1 MACDGRGGTEGS
13 ALSRAEARLRTGP
26 GPRALSA
33 SRLPSRGRDQCG
45 VCDSAAAHHTPQK
58 TPLASTFCADFAGN
72 RAKLNRQTQEVEHLV
87 THGKQ
92 TTGVSS
98 NRQKIQFCKTKKLST
113 AAACVEAL
121 ILRVHRDIMAGS
133 QRCNFPRL
141 AFLRSCRLYGA
152 ADKPRS
158 QWRIQDMRRVFA
170 ILLAGMM
177 LNPGMLGAAPP
188 PPSSVK
194 AATPIKHLVVI
205 FQENVSF
212 DHYFGTYPV
221 ATNPA
226 GEPHFKA
233 AASTP
238 TINGLNNALLNNNP
252 NLNPLNLAGATNPFR
267 LDRSDAA
274 TSDQDHDYTPEQ
286 QAFDGGL
293 MDLFPLSTGTA
304 GPPPGAPPIADTT
317 GIVMG
322 YYDGNTVTALWN
334 YAQHYAMS
342 DNSYDTNF
350 GPSTPGAINLVS
362 GQTNGV
368 IQSLN
373 GSGAIVPDG
382 NGGFTLNSDSDPVGD
397 VCSTS
402 TGENVQ
408 MGGKNIGDLLNAAG
422 VSWGFFEGGFNLS
435 IVNAN
440 GSTGCSRSTTS
451 AITSVKKDD
460 YIPHHQPFQYYAS
473 TANPTHARPS
483 SVKLI
488 GQQGDGANHQYDIA
502 DFFAAVEAGNFP
514 AVSFL
519 KAPGFQ
525 DGHAGYS
532 DPLDEQKFVVDV
544 INFLQAQPEWAHTAV
559 VINYDDS
566 DGWYDHQLG
575 QLINS
580 SAVPLVDVLANGS
593 ASCGTGTTALPGINA
608 ATLHAQGRCGY
619 GPRLPYMVIS
629 PWARH
634 NFVDHTMTDQSST
647 IRFIEDNWLD
657 GQRIGNGSFD
667 TIANSITQ
675 MFDFKQV
682 DDNDLFILNDKTGEV
697 EFSSSSN

>member
-1 MACDGRGGTEGS
+1 LCS
-13 ALSRAEARLRTGP
+13 LFFNN
-26 GPRALSA
+26 
-33 SRLPSRGRDQCG
+33 Q
-45 VCDSAAAHHTPQK
+45 
-58 TPLASTFCADFAGN
+58 
-72 RAKLNRQTQEVEHLV
+72 AKLNRQTQEIEHLV

-92 TTGVSS
+92 MMAISS
-98 NRQKIQFCKTKKLST
+98 NRQKIQFCETKNLNIVG
-113 AAACVEAL
+113 ACVEVFISFLTGSDSQTEIAVTRRKQSPVTIL
-121 ILRVHRDIMAGS
+121 TGSRIDVFRSAMRGILRLHHDIMAGS
-133 QRCNFPRL
+133 QLCNFLRL

-158 QWRIQDMRRVFA
+158 QWRIQNMRRVFA

-221 ATNPA
+221 ATNPS
-226 GEPHFKA
+226 GEPKFKA
-233 AASTP
+233 AAGTP
-238 TINGLNNALLNNNP
+238 TVNGFSNALLNNNP

-267 LDRSDAA
+267 LDRSQAA

-286 QAFDGGL
+286 AAFDGGL
-293 MDLFPLSTGTA
+293 MDLFPLNTGTP

-317 GIVMG
+317 GLVMG

-373 GSGAIVPDG
+373 GSGSIVPDG
-382 NGGFTLNSDSDPVGD
+382 NGGFTLNSDADPVGD

-402 TGENVQ
+402 SGETVQ
-408 MGGKNIGDLLNAAG
+408 MGGQNIGDLLNAAG

-451 AITSVKKDD
+451 AITATKKAD
-460 YIPHHQPFQYYAS
+460 YIPHHQPFQYYVS

-488 GQQGDGANHQYDIA
+488 GQQGDGANHQYDIL
-502 DFFAAVEAGNFP
+502 DFYAAIRAGNFP

-532 DPLDEQKFVVDV
+532 DPLDEQTFIVDV
-544 INFLQAQPEWAHTAV
+544 INFLQGQPEWANTAV

-575 QLINS
+575 QIVNT
-580 SAVPLVDVLANGS
+580 SAVPLADVLTNGS
-593 ASCGTGTTALPGINA
+593 CGSGATALPGINSKYLARARPLRIWSAPALYGHFTVGTTQLRGPLHDRPEFHDSIHRGQLVGRA
-608 ATLHAQGRCGY
+608 AHRK
-619 GPRLPYMVIS
+619 R
-629 PWARH
+629 
-634 NFVDHTMTDQSST
+634 FV
-647 IRFIEDNWLD
+647 
-657 GQRIGNGSFD
+657 
-667 TIANSITQ
+667 
-675 MFDFKQV
+675 
-682 DDNDLFILNDKTGEV
+682 
-697 EFSSSSN
+697 